1 MSDMLK
7 TVREVLSC
15 EPKFV
20 AEDGQLLRNVLR
32 AAALELDDTLL
43 ELLIDNAETRKH
55 FFRPIKSQL
64 MFDAKKFIN
73 FINLREFLPNSFTAY
88 KNKIGLVDERGD
100 FISAGRSIA
109 LAFPYKD
116 CVLEGG
122 QTKDDQKRRE
132 VFFNEVLAPDEIDR
146 LLEPKVLV
154 NAKRYSPNSV
164 EIATDFRADDN
175 LIVKGNNLLALST
188 LLPRFESKVKLIY
201 IDPPYN
207 TGNDSFGYN
216 DRFNHS
222 TWLVF
227 MKNRLEIARRLL
239 SKDGAIFIQLDDNE
253 AHYLK
258 VLADDLFG
266 RENFVS
272 TVVWEKK
279 YSPQNAVQWLSD
291 SHDFILVYAKDKEVW
306 RPNLLPRTSEMDAR
320 YKNPDNDPRGRW
332 KSTDATA
339 QAGHGTPSQFYVL
352 HAPNGRDY
360 ELPSG
365 RCWLY
370 TEPRMME
377 MIADNRISFG
387 SNGDGVPRRKTFL
400 SEVQQGS
407 VSKTIWFRD
416 EVGDNQ
422 EAKREIKSLDFD
434 EVFSTP
440 KPERLLQR
448 ILQLATREGD
458 LVLDFFMGSATT
470 AAVALKMRRRFI
482 GIEQMNYIDT
492 VSIPRLRRV
501 VDGDQSGISAAV
513 DWKGGGSFVYCEL
526 ARLNRKFIDEIECAT
541 EPAELGKILEQILR
555 AGYIDWRVEPSAID
569 RAEFSALSID
579 DQKRLLME
587 LLDKNMLCVNRS
599 DLDDEEFAIDD
610 DSKSFTRNFYD
621 TEAIADV

>member
-1 MSDMLK
+1 MSDTKL
-7 TVREVLSC
+7 
-15 EPKFV
+15 
-20 AEDGQLLRNVLR
+20 
-32 AAALELDDTLL
+32 
-43 ELLIDNAETRKH
+43 H
-55 FFRPIKSQL
+55 
-64 MFDAKKFIN
+64 
-73 FINLREFLPNSFTAY
+73 EFMPHSFTAY
-88 KNKIGLVDERGD
+88 RNKIGLTDLHGN
-100 FISAGRSIA
+100 FISNIPDVV

-132 VFFNEVLAPDEIDR
+132 VFFNEVLAPDEVDR

-154 NAKRYSPNSV
+154 NARRYSPNSV

-175 LIVKGNNLLALST
+175 LIVKGNNLLALAT

-258 VLADDLFG
+258 VLADELFG
-266 RENFVS
+266 RENFVA

-279 YSPQNAVQWLSD
+279 YSPQNDAKYLSD
-291 SHDFILVYAKDKEVW
+291 SHDFILLYAKDKEVW
-306 RPNLLPRTSEMDAR
+306 RPNLMPRTAAMDAR
-320 YKNPDNDPRGRW
+320 YKNPDNDPRGVW
-332 KSTDATA
+332 KSADMSAKRV
-339 QAGHGTPSQFYVL
+339 TPSDIY
-352 HAPNGRDY
+352 PI

-365 RCWLY
+365 RVVHPPTGRSWLFSPKRF
-370 TEPRMME
+370 EE
-377 MIADNRISFG
+377 LVADNRIWFG
-387 SNGDGVPRRKTFL
+387 DDGDNVPSVKKFL

-492 VSIPRLRRV
+492 VSVPRLRRV
-501 VDGDQSGISAAV
+501 LDGDQSGISAAA

-526 ARLNRKFIDEIECAT
+526 ARLNRAFVDELERASDQS
-541 EPAELGKILEQILR
+541 AMNDILERILC
-555 AGYIDWRVEPSAID
+555 AGYIDWRVDPSAID
-569 RAEFSALSID
+569 RSEFAALSID
-579 DQKRLLME
+579 EQKQLLME
-587 LLDKNMLCVNRS
+587 MLDKNMLYVNRY
-599 DLDDEEFAIDD
+599 DLDDEEFALDD
-610 DSKSFTRNFYD
+610 DSKAFTRSFY
-621 TEAIADV
+621 ESEVRNV